1 MIFSLFIVLG
11 GTSAYFNMGKLKN
24 PTFAIQT
31 AVVITPYPGASAR
44 EVELQVTEVIEKAAQ
59 KLGSLKHVRSMSQP
73 SVSTVFVDIQDSY
86 PPEAMPQIW
95 NNLRE
100 RIHNTQGLLPEGAGP
115 PEVIDHFGETYGVF
129 LALSGAGFSY
139 EELRRYAEYMQ
150 KRLKGCDDVSEV
162 KLFGIQPQQIVV
174 ELSRPRMATLGIHP
188 DNIISSLKAQNL
200 LTDSGSL
207 DTHHRKV
214 TLRPTGNFQ
223 TVDDIRKLVIS
234 GDNGRQSVF
243 LGDMA
248 LIERRYQDPPRVLFR
263 HNGKP
268 AIGIG
273 ISTVTHGNAVAMGN
287 AVEKKL
293 GEMTAHMPAGLTLDI
308 INYQSREVLES
319 IQGFI
324 TSLLQAIGIV
334 LVVLLLSLGFRSAIV
349 ITNGLLV
356 NIGGSFLVMYWL
368 GIDLQVVSVSSLVLA
383 LGMLV
388 DDSVVVTDNVMVRLR
403 DGNPATDT
411 ACVDAARATGW
422 PQIVATAIACASF
435 LPIDLARSSTGEF
448 CKTLFDVVAIALA
461 ISWVQAMTVVPVLSA
476 RILKAPKQK
485 KAKEPY
491 QNRFYRI
498 YRFLLQGSLRHRWL
512 TVGAMAGLLFLAA
525 WGSEFMKQ
533 IFMQPADRPQY
544 QINYWL
550 PEGTRIERTSADLQ
564 KLAKEIRSWPG
575 VKSVTTTVGRGPLRF
590 LLTFT
595 PEQEHTCY
603 GIIIVNTRSPDDVNG
618 LVQRT
623 RAHIAAHYP
632 DADPLAIPFNES
644 GGPEYEVEVRFSGD
658 DPSVLRALSEKARSI
673 MADHPQSKN
682 VRDNWRNRISVW
694 APEFSQVDGHAQ
706 SITRPQVAQSLL
718 RLTHGIPIGYFREQ
732 NRLIPIVVRAPKNE
746 RFITPDLD
754 NVPVW
759 GDGHESRPLASLI
772 TGHDVQMQESTI
784 WHYDRIRTIT
794 VQCNPKAG
802 FTTVKLRNQLA
813 PLIEAIP
820 LPPGYT
826 LSWGGTYEFANE
838 SNQSVYVQVPLAL
851 ALMLAFV
858 VLLFNGVRQPLIII
872 LTLPL
877 SIIGI
882 TAGLL
887 LTGKGFG
894 FMAMLGMLSLIGMMI
909 RNAVIL
915 IGEIDQWIAR
925 GTDRYQAVV
934 QASLT
939 RVRPVLITAC
949 TTTLG
954 MSPLVTDELFG
965 SMAVT
970 IMGGLLFAT
979 VLTLVFIPTLYVI
992 FFRIPASKK
1001 GRGTDVSLESG
1012 VHQMDHQK

>member
-11 GTSAYFNMGKLKN
+11 GTFAYFNMGKLKN
-24 PTFAIQT
+24 PTFTVQT
-31 AVVITPYPGASAR
+31 AVVITQYPGASAE
-44 EVELQVTEVIEKAAQ
+44 EVELQVTEVIEKAVQ

-73 SVSTVFVDIQDSY
+73 NVSTVFVGIQDSY

-95 NNLRE
+95 NDLRE
-100 RIHNTQGLLPEGAGP
+100 RIHNTQGLLPKGAGP
-115 PEVIDHFGETYGVF
+115 AQVIDHFGETYGVF

-150 KRLKGCDDVSEV
+150 KRLKGCDDVAEV

-174 ELSRPRMATLGIHP
+174 ELSRTRMATLGIHP
-188 DNIISSLKAQNL
+188 DHIIKSLQAQNL
-200 LTDSGSL
+200 VTYSGNL
-207 DTHHRKV
+207 NTQHRTV
-214 TLRPTGNFQ
+214 TLSPTGNFQ

-234 GDNGRQSVF
+234 GADGRQSVF

-248 LIERRYQDPPRVLFR
+248 LIERRYQDPPQVLFR

-273 ISTVTHGNAVAMGN
+273 ISTVTHGSAVAMGN
-287 AVEKKL
+287 AVSKKL
-293 GEMTAHMPAGLTLDI
+293 EEMTAHMPAGLTLSI
-308 INYQSREVLES
+308 VNYQAKEVLES
-319 IQGFI
+319 VQDFI
-324 TSLLQAIGIV
+324 TSLLEAIGIV
-334 LVVLLLSLGFRSAIV
+334 LVVLLLSLGFRSALV
-349 ITNGLLV
+349 ITNGLIV
-356 NIGGSFLVMYWL
+356 NIGGTFLVMYWL
-368 GIDLQVVSVSSLVLA
+368 GIDLQVVSISSLILA

-403 DGNPATDT
+403 DGNLATDK

-422 PQIVATAIACASF
+422 PQIVATAVACASF

-461 ISWVQAMTVVPVLSA
+461 ISWIQAMTVVPVLSA
-476 RILKAPKQK
+476 GILKAPKQK
-485 KAKEPY
+485 KNKVPY
-491 QNRFYRI
+491 QNHFYKIYKSLLHKALRF
-498 YRFLLQGSLRHRWL
+498 RWFTVL
-512 TVGAMAGLLFLAA
+512 TMAGLLFLSV
-525 WGSEFMKQ
+525 WGAEFIKQ
-533 IFMQPADRPQY
+533 VFMQPADRPQY

-550 PEGTRIERTSADLQ
+550 PEGTRIERTSADLE
-564 KLAKEIRSWPG
+564 KLGKEVRSWPE
-575 VKSVTTTVGRGPLRF
+575 VKSVTTTVGSGPLRF

-595 PEQEHTCY
+595 PQQQHSCY
-603 GIIIVNTRSPDDVNG
+603 GIIIVNTRSPDDVDK
-618 LVQRT
+618 LVERT
-623 RAHIAAHYP
+623 RTYIAAHYP
-632 DADPLAIPFNES
+632 DADPLAAPFNES
-644 GGPEYEVEVRFSGD
+644 GGPEYEIEVRFSGD
-658 DPSVLRALSEKARSI
+658 DPSVLRALSEKAKRI
-673 MADHPQSKN
+673 MANHPESKN
-682 VRDNWRNRISVW
+682 IRDNWRNRIPVW
-694 APEFSQVDGHAQ
+694 TPDFSQVEAHTQD
-706 SITRPQVAQSLL
+706 ITRPHVAHALL
-718 RLTHGIPIGYFREQ
+718 RLTHGIPIGHFREGD
-732 NRLIPIVVRAPKNE
+732 RLIPILVRAPKNE

-759 GDGHESRPLASLI
+759 GNGSESRPLASLI
-772 TGHDVQMQESTI
+772 TGHKVQMREAMI
-784 WHYDRIRTIT
+784 RHYDRIRTVT

-802 FTTVKLRNQLA
+802 FTTVKLRNELA

-838 SNQSVYVQVPLAL
+838 SNQSVYAQVPLAM
-851 ALMLAFV
+851 ALMLVFV

-887 LTGKGFG
+887 FTHKGFG
-894 FMAMLGMLSLIGMMI
+894 FMAMLGMLSLMGMMI

-915 IGEIDQWIAR
+915 IGEIDQWISG
-925 GTDRYQAVV
+925 GTERYQAVV

-949 TTTLG
+949 TTTMG
-954 MSPLVTDELFG
+954 MIPLVGDELFG

-1001 GRGTDVSLESG
+1001 QPQT
-1012 VHQMDHQK
+1012 

>member
-1 MIFSLFIVLG
+1 MNITEWAIRNKTSVMIFSLFIVLG
-11 GTSAYFNMGKLKN
+11 GISAYFNMGKLKN
-24 PTFAIQT
+24 PTFTIQT
-31 AVVITPYPGASAR
+31 AVVITQYPGASAE
-44 EVELQVTEVIEKAAQ
+44 EVELQVTEVIEKAVQ

-73 SVSTVFVDIQDSY
+73 NVSTVFVDIQDSY
-86 PPEAMPQIW
+86 PPDAMPQIW

-100 RIHNTQGLLPEGAGP
+100 RIHNAQGLLPKGAGP
-115 PEVIDHFGETYGVF
+115 SEVIDHFGETYGVF

-150 KRLKGCDDVSEV
+150 KRLKGCDDVAEV
-162 KLFGIQPQQIVV
+162 KLFGIQPQHIVV
-174 ELSRPRMATLGIHP
+174 ELSRTRMATLGIHP
-188 DNIISSLKAQNL
+188 DHIISSLRDQNL
-200 LTDSGSL
+200 LTYSGSL
-207 DTHHRKV
+207 NTQNRKV
-214 TLRPTGNFQ
+214 TLSPAGNFR
-223 TVDDIRKLVIS
+223 TVDDIKKLVIS
-234 GDNGRQSVF
+234 SDDGRQSVF
-243 LGDMA
+243 LGDIA
-248 LIERRYQDPPRVLFR
+248 EVARRYQDPPQVLFR

-287 AVEKKL
+287 AVSKKL
-293 GEMTAHMPAGLTLDI
+293 AEITVRMPAGLTLDI

-319 IQGFI
+319 VQDFI

-334 LVVLLLSLGFRSAIV
+334 LVVLLLSLGFRSALV
-349 ITNGLLV
+349 ITNGLIV
-356 NIGGSFLVMYWL
+356 NIGGTFLVMYWL
-368 GIDLQVVSVSSLVLA
+368 GIDLQTVSVSSLVLV

-403 DGNPATDT
+403 EGSLDTDT

-422 PQIVATAIACASF
+422 PQIVATAVACASF
-435 LPIDLARSSTGEF
+435 LPIDLAKSSTGEF
-448 CKTLFDVVAIALA
+448 CKTLFDVVAIALC
-461 ISWVQAMTVVPVLSA
+461 ISWIQAMTVVPVMSA
-476 RILKAPKQK
+476 KILKAPKRKQK
-485 KAKEPY
+485 KEPY
-491 QNRFYRI
+491 QNHFYRI
-498 YRFLLQGSLRHRWL
+498 YRFLLNRALRHRWL
-512 TVGAMAGLLFLAA
+512 TVLIMTGLLFLSA
-525 WGSEFMKQ
+525 WGFEFIKQ
-533 IFMQPADRPQY
+533 VFMQPAYRPQY

-550 PEGTRIERTSADLQ
+550 PEGTRIERTSADLK
-564 KLAKEIRSWPG
+564 KLEKEIRSWPE
-575 VKSVTTTVGRGPLRF
+575 VESVTTTVGSGPLRF

-595 PEQEHTCY
+595 PQQQHSCY
-603 GIIIVNTRSPDDVNG
+603 GIIVVNTRSPDDVDE

-623 RAHIAAHYP
+623 RTHMASHYP
-632 DADPLAIPFNES
+632 DADPLVIPFDLS
-644 GGPEYEVEVRFSGD
+644 GGPEYEVAARFSGD
-658 DPSVLRALSEKARSI
+658 DPKVLRALSEKARGI
-673 MADHPQSKN
+673 MANHPQSKN

-694 APEFSQVDGHAQ
+694 APEFSQVDGHAMG
-706 SITRPQVAQSLL
+706 ITRPQVAHALL
-718 RLTHGIPIGYFREQ
+718 RLTHGIPMGNFREKD
-732 NRLIPIVVRAPKNE
+732 RLIPIVVRAPKSE

-759 GDGHESRPLASLI
+759 GDGPESRPLGSLV
-772 TGHDVQMQESTI
+772 TGQKVHMREAMI

-802 FTTVKLRNQLA
+802 FTTVKLRNDLA

-826 LSWGGTYEFANE
+826 LSWGGMYEFANE
-838 SNQSVYVQVPLAL
+838 SNQSVYAQVPLAM
-851 ALMLAFV
+851 ALMLVFV

-887 LTGKGFG
+887 LTHKGFG
-894 FMAMLGMLSLIGMMI
+894 FMAMLGMLSLMGMMI

-915 IGEIDQWIAR
+915 IGEIDLWIVK
-925 GTDRYQAVV
+925 GSDRYHAVV

-954 MSPLVTDELFG
+954 MIPLVSSKLFG

-992 FFRIPASKK
+992 FYRIPAMKNRPGK
-1001 GRGTDVSLESG
+1001 
-1012 VHQMDHQK
+1012 